1 MNDFM
6 NKMKELIDQ
15 GFDASQ
21 KALAKAGNKIQE
33 LGDKGITKIELTRL
47 ESQSRKC
54 FAKLG
59 LLVYDAFVCEGKA
72 SITAKNAEVAAV
84 LDEIEHLKHEMEVR
98 SKASASSG
106 TTKKG

>member
-1 MNDFM
+1 MNDFL
-6 NKMKELIDQ
+6 NKMKDLVDQ
-15 GFDASQ
+15 GFDVSQ

-54 FAKLG
+54 FAQLG

-72 SITAKNAEVAAV
+72 SITAKNTEVAAV
-84 LDEIEHLKHEMEVR
+84 LDEIEHLKHEMEIR
-98 SKASASSG
+98 SKAPASSG
-106 TTKKG
+106 TAKKS